1 MAITA
6 SEITTSST
14 LEQFRQ
20 QFNSLVDDVSGL
32 ESGTQTFTSTVTTSS
47 DVVTLNILEDGKIVF
62 EGATDDAFETT
73 LTVVDPTADRTISL
87 PNATGTIL
95 LADGDGSGLSGIIT
109 DLVGDTTPQLGGNL
123 DVNGNDIV
131 STSDADI
138 DIVPNGSGNV
148 TLQTDTVQLG
158 SSNEDVTITTNGT
171 GDLTLNT
178 NSGTNS
184 GSIVIPDGADGNISI
199 TPNGNGDVSLSADTV
214 IVGDSN
220 ANATI
225 TTNGTGDLTLNTNSG
240 TNSSSITITDATN
253 GNVAVA
259 LDGTGVFQV
268 DGSNGVEIESGVINV
283 KNSGAQSVVRF
294 YCESSNAHYAEIQA
308 PAHADF
314 DGNKTITLPAATTTL
329 VGTDV
334 TQTLTNKTLTS
345 PVISSISNTGTL
357 TLPTSTGTVA
367 LTSDIGDE
375 ATALAI
381 ALG

>member
-6 SEITTSST
+6 SSITTSST

-32 ESGTQTFTSTVTTSS
+32 ESGTQTFTTTTTTESNII
-47 DVVTLNILEDGKIVF
+47 TLNIQEDGKIVF

-87 PNATGTIL
+87 PNSTGTVVVTS
-95 LADGDGSGLSGIIT
+95 DGTVST
-109 DLVGDTTPQLGGNL
+109 DLVSDTTPQLGGDL
-123 DVNGNDIV
+123 DINGNDIV
-131 STSDADI
+131 SASNADI
-138 DIVPNGSGNV
+138 DIVPNGTGNV

-184 GSIVIPDGADGNISI
+184 
-199 TPNGNGDVSLSADTV
+199 
-214 IVGDSN
+214 
-220 ANATI
+220 
-225 TTNGTGDLTLNTNSG
+225 
-240 TNSSSITITDATN
+240 SSITIADAAN

-259 LDGTGVFQV
+259 LNGTGVLQV
-268 DGSNGVEIESGVINV
+268 DGTDGVSIQQGIIEV
-283 KNSGAQSVVRF
+283 KNGGTQSVVRF

-308 PAHADF
+308 PAHSAF
-314 DGNKTITLPAATTTL
+314 DGNKTVTLPAATTTL
-329 VGTDV
+329 VGTD
-334 TQTLTNKTLTS
+334 TTDTLTNKTLTS
-345 PVISSISNTGTL
+345 PVISSISNSGTL
-357 TLPTSTGTVA
+357 TLPTGTA
-367 LTSDIGDE
+367 TIATTTSAADE